1 MRTLLFSALCCALL
15 LPLNAQPGIDLK
27 ESFNEGEF
35 FFTRAEYEEAAYYFR
50 NLVEHNPANSHY
62 NFKLGECYM
71 NIPGMEVLAIP
82 YFEKATARTVAKNQY
97 NRKSFEETNA
107 PWHSWFYLG
116 NVYRI
121 AGRLDDALDAYNT
134 FINNTPMYYGSYNVN
149 VVENEMKS
157 CERAKILMDSPVDV
171 AFELLDS
178 TVNTSASELY
188 PVVDAAEKNLV
199 FVRRL
204 KFYDAIFH
212 AVKEGDNWSNPVNL
226 NPQIGSDGDFYPV
239 SLSAEGNELYLQRVS
254 GMGKDLYVSYFRNGV
269 WTQAESLGKPVNST
283 ADETWAC
290 ISADKQVLWFT
301 SSRKGG
307 FGGLDL
313 YYSHRKGDKWGKPKN
328 AGRIINTPFDEE
340 SPCLANNDSLLL
352 FSSKGHYGMG
362 GFDVFYSSKSG
373 KSWKTPVNI
382 GFPVNNT
389 TDNFGYSTRVGKT
402 GYMSRIP
409 DTDKQGS
416 EDIFRIVF
424 RSNHP
429 LP

>member
-1 MRTLLFSALCCALL
+1 MRALFFSVFCIALL
-15 LPLNAQPGIDLK
+15 MPLHAQSGIDLK

-35 FFTRAEYEEAAYYFR
+35 FFTRAEFDEAAFYFR
-50 NLVEHNPANSHY
+50 KLVEQDPANSHF

-71 NIPGMEVLAIP
+71 NIPGREALAIP
-82 YFEKATARTVAKNQY
+82 FFEKATSRTVSKKQY
-97 NRKSFEETNA
+97 NRKNFEETSA
-107 PWHSWFYLG
+107 PWHAWFYLG

-121 AGRLDDALDAYNT
+121 AGRLDNALEAYNT
-134 FINNTPMYYGSYNVN
+134 FVNNTAMYYGSYNVN

-171 AFELLDS
+171 TIEVLD
-178 TVNTSASELY
+178 TTINTTASELF
-188 PVVDAAEKNLV
+188 PVVDAAQKNLV

-212 AVKEGDNWSNPVNL
+212 AVKEGNSWRNPVNL
-226 NPQIGSDGDFYPV
+226 NAQIGSDGDFYPV
-239 SLSAEGNELYLQRVS
+239 SLSADGNELYLLRVS
-254 GMGKDLYVSYFRNGV
+254 GMNKDLYVSYFRNGV
-269 WTQAESLGKPVNST
+269 WTKAESLGKPVNGT

-290 ISADKQVLWFT
+290 ISADKQVLWFA

-307 FGGLDL
+307 YGGSDL
-313 YYSHRKGDKWGKPKN
+313 YYSKRKGDKWGKPKN

-340 SPCLANNDSLLL
+340 SPCLVDNDSMLL

-362 GFDVFYSSKSG
+362 GYDVFYTSKTE
-373 KSWKTPVNI
+373 KVWKTPVNL
-382 GFPVNNT
+382 GFPINNT
-389 TDNFGYSTRVGKT
+389 ADNFGYSTTLSKM

-409 DTDKQGS
+409 DMDKLGN